1 MQRLVMRASHPRHPD
16 SITTRPPDLYFG
28 TAVSRYLSN
37 GEHVDARTSRSLEP
51 VVWLVPSTTAAIMQ
65 YGLDAQDRAR
75 RVRIGT
81 STPENGNGNGNGN
94 GKRKGVSNTKIQP
107 LHDGV
112 LVVEY

>member
-1 MQRLVMRASHPRHPD
+1 MASTLTLALLVASKNRPD
-16 SITTRPPDLYFG
+16 TR
-28 TAVSRYLSN
+28 
-37 GEHVDARTSRSLEP
+37 

-81 STPENGNGNGNGN
+81 STPENGNDNGNGNGN

>member
-1 MQRLVMRASHPRHPD
+1 MASTLTLALLVASKNRPD
-16 SITTRPPDLYFG
+16 T
-28 TAVSRYLSN
+28 
-37 GEHVDARTSRSLEP
+37 P

-112 LVVEY
+112 LVVDY